1 MTFRRLTNKVI
12 LHSLFKFTHKEMY
25 MVNILRYPD
34 IIKKK
39 YLKRISLTLHVQFNL
54 SLGFTTDLSY
64 IS

>member
-12 LHSLFKFTHKEMY
+12 LHSLFKFTHKEIY

-34 IIKKK
+34 IIKKT

-54 SLGFTTDLSY
+54 SLGFTTERSY

>member
-12 LHSLFKFTHKEMY
+12 LHSLLKFTHKQIY

-34 IIKKK
+34 IIKKT

-54 SLGFTTDLSY
+54 SLGCITELSY